1 MRWESGKFT
10 GLQPEGY
17 TRHPHG
23 QALTRY
29 NPRPFCPLLMI
40 LGSLVVVVRVFAC
53 TLLLTCSGLAQADDA
68 VEPEAASAS
77 RWSGSRGEFG
87 FAATRGNS
95 STESFNGRLGL
106 RYARRDWVHQMDL
119 FGLRSS
125 ARYTNTDG
133 GITRRVRQAT
143 ANRYSIG
150 AGSAWQ
156 MGKYRQLTAS
166 IRYEHDSFAS
176 FDSLYILGVSYGNRL
191 IDGQRLVLDTQFGPG
206 ARRAHDAHTG
216 ENRNDL
222 IVRGSFDLKLGLTDN
237 TELIN
242 TLLVESGSSNTFA
255 QNDLGISVA
264 MNEHLAL
271 KAGWQ
276 ARYNSDVDQD
286 RRNTDTLATM
296 NVVYRFK

>member
-1 MRWESGKFT
+1 
-10 GLQPEGY
+10 
-17 TRHPHG
+17 
-23 QALTRY
+23 
-29 NPRPFCPLLMI
+29 
-40 LGSLVVVVRVFAC
+40 VVVRVLTC
-53 TLLLTCSGLAQADDA
+53 TLVLSCSALVQAGDV
-68 VEPEAASAS
+68 VEAGTDSASSTDSAS

-106 RYARRDWVHQMDL
+106 RYARPDWVHQMDL

-125 ARYTNTDG
+125 ARYTHTDA

-150 AGSAWQ
+150 VGSAWQ

-166 IRYEHDSFAS
+166 IRYEHDSFAN
-176 FDSLYILGVSYGNRL
+176 FDSLYIVGVSYGNRL
-191 IDGQRLVLDTQFGPG
+191 IDGQRLVLDAQFGPG
-206 ARRAHDAHTG
+206 ARRAHDARSG
-216 ENRNDL
+216 EEHSDL

-237 TELIN
+237 TELSN